1 MQDPLSELV
10 KIDPKSIGVGEYQYD
25 VNQKELT
32 EALDYTVDNVVN
44 QVGINLNTASGSIL
58 KHISGMT
65 KKAVDS
71 ILNYKKEH
79 KFKTREELKS
89 VKGIT
94 EKIYEQSVGFLRVT
108 DSINGLDNTGVHPES
123 YNDALKILDY
133 LNLKLTDMQK
143 EEFKNVLINADANK
157 ISKDLNLNIYLVESI
172 LKELKSPGM
181 DPRDELEMPLLKSN
195 VLTIDD
201 LKIGDELE
209 GTVRN
214 VASFG
219 AFIDI
224 GLHDDAL
231 VHISKMSKKYVSDPG
246 EIVSVGQIIKV
257 YVDKIDKDKNKVS
270 LSLIKEI

>member
-1 MQDPLSELV
+1 
-10 KIDPKSIGVGEYQYD
+10 
-25 VNQKELT
+25 
-32 EALDYTVDNVVN
+32 
-44 QVGINLNTASGSIL
+44 
-58 KHISGMT
+58 
-65 KKAVDS
+65 
-71 ILNYKKEH
+71 
-79 KFKTREELKS
+79 
-89 VKGIT
+89 
-94 EKIYEQSVGFLRVT
+94 
-108 DSINGLDNTGVHPES
+108 
-123 YNDALKILDY
+123 
-133 LNLKLTDMQK
+133 
-143 EEFKNVLINADANK
+143 
-157 ISKDLNLNIYLVESI
+157 
-172 LKELKSPGM
+172 M

-195 VLTIDD
+195 ILTIDD

-257 YVDKIDKDKNKVS
+257 FVDKIDKDKNKVS